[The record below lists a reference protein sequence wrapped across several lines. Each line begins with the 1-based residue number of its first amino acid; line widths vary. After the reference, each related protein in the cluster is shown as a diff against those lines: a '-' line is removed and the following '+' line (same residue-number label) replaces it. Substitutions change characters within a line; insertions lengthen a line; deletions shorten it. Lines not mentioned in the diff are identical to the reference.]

1 MAKQK
6 SSAYIN
12 LSGKVKATV
21 ETWLQNFGGTG
32 FDDVQ
37 NIPQPEE
44 DQAKVK
50 DFVWSLFNEA
60 FTGRAKSFGLR
71 LGSTGIS
78 GSNSQSSGSGTSPAE
93 FWLNCRRL
101 ENGQH
106 WDVWGHRFNKAGDEY
121 KAELVDDEIGNQK
134 RIKKAH
140 LLGAWHNISIFPNIN
155 NINDILYWERVKT
168 KYQSTLN
175 TVVDQGLTEG
185 TQFAMSYLNE
195 EIDPNIPYADEL
207 LLDNE
212 GCFISPGARGL
223 EKKDNNWF
231 FMHCYYLPRRYA
243 IQKYGLD
250 EKKVA
255 SVSQQQFFDKVVPQG
270 DTVLKDQLQKVW
282 NQDLPCIR
290 LYLDD
295 YTVEAIP
302 FDILET
308 DQEHGIMGEIRLPI
322 EERLPEPT
330 MQQNHRKHIEAHLQF
345 IAERELYL
353 NSKDDLTP
361 QEAIEYETILKLVSA
376 HIELHHELMDKYEQ
390 VTGLKVDTQRKYPY
404 GRLVHWI
411 GGEISTDEAVD
422 LGFDWRC
429 LFHKYSPEEKPKT
442 VWGRGVPEV
451 LWNTNRNLDIFLSR
465 IADVALIH
473 GNPKVYFNI
482 EDRDL
487 HKNPEIG
494 LNNDPMEPG
503 YYNGQPPTFRQASA
517 SQDNYQLYTAQKVN
531 AEKQQGGNQVAYGES
546 PTKQASNQLAETLI
560 QQNQILVTGEP
571 NQNLDLFVTST
582 MTTRLLLM
590 RLYYKKPRV
599 YNINGRIQVVN
610 VSEVLSSVEQIGDD
624 GNPEVLPVPYFQIEV
639 KSGSNL
645 ANQWQSD
652 LNMLV
657 GMASQPLADGL
668 PLVPREAVL
677 DQLAERYPEFA
688 VGGKYYVQSEALK
701 IGLQVMAEQQKK
713 AEEEQKLA
721 DQVKN
726 KVIGKGIS
734 SITP

>member
-1 MAKQK
+1 MAKPK
-6 SSAYIN
+6 GSAYIN

-21 ETWLQNFGGTG
+21 ETWLKNFGGTG
-32 FDDVQ
+32 FDNVQ
-37 NIPQPEE
+37 NIPQPAK

-50 DFVWSLFNEA
+50 DFIWSLFNE
-60 FTGRAKSFGLR
+60 TIQGRSEEFGLR
-71 LGSTGIS
+71 LGSTGTQDTTS
-78 GSNSQSSGSGTSPAE
+78 SQGGGTTPAE

-106 WDVWGHRFNKAGDEY
+106 WDVWGHRFKNPGDEY

-140 LLGAWHNISIFPNIN
+140 LLGAWHNISIFPNVN
-155 NINDILYWERVKT
+155 NIDDILYWERVKT
-168 KYQSTLN
+168 KYQSILN

-185 TQFAMSYLNE
+185 TTFAMSFINE
-195 EIDPNIPYADEL
+195 ELDPDIPYVDEMV
-207 LLDNE
+207 LDNE
-212 GCFISPGARGL
+212 GCFITPGARGL

-250 EKKVA
+250 AKM
-255 SVSQQQFFDKVVPQG
+255 VSTVSEQQFFDKVVPQG
-270 DTVLKDQLQKVW
+270 DTATKRKFEKVW
-282 NQDLPCIR
+282 NSDLPCIR

-302 FDILET
+302 FDITET
-308 DQEHGIMGEIRLPI
+308 DTEHLAMSAHLQNKEADLPS
-322 EERLPEPT
+322 PT
-330 MQQNHRKHIEAHLQF
+330 FQQNNRKHIEAHLEF
-345 IAERELYL
+345 LRTMEEFL
-353 NSKDDLTP
+353 NGKDDLTP
-361 QEAIEYETILKLVSA
+361 QEALDYEILVELVTA
-376 HIELHHELMDKYEQ
+376 HIELHHEVMDKFTQ
-390 VTGLKVDTQRKYPY
+390 ATGLKIDTQKKYPH
-404 GRLVHWI
+404 GRLIHWI
-411 GGEISTDEAVD
+411 GGEIPTDQPVD
-422 LGFDWRC
+422 LGFDWRR

-451 LWNTNRNLDIFLSR
+451 LRNTNRNLDIFLSR
-465 IADVALIH
+465 IADIALVH
-473 GNPKVYFNI
+473 GNPKAYFPI
-482 EDRDL
+482 EDREL
-487 HKNPEIG
+487 HKDTQTG
-494 LNNDPMEPG
+494 LSNDPLEPG
-503 YYNGQPPTFRQASA
+503 YYTSQPPVFRQASA
-517 SQDNYQLYTAQKVN
+517 SQDNYQLYLAQKAN

-571 NQNLDLFVTST
+571 NQNLDIFVTST
-582 MTTRLLLM
+582 MTTRILLM

-599 YNINGRIQVVN
+599 YNINGRIEVIN
-610 VSEVLSSVEQIGDD
+610 VSEILSTVEQVGDD
-624 GNPEVLPVPYFQIEV
+624 GQPETLPVPYFQVEV

-701 IGLQVMAEQQKK
+701 IGLQVMAEQQAK